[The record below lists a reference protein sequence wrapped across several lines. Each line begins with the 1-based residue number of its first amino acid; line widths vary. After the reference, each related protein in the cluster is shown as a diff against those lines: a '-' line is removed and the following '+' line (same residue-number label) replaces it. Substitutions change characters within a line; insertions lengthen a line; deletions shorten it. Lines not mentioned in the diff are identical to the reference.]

1 MIDIDKVKGII
12 IEPDGIAHSFGHCLM
27 IPKEIE
33 ITHER
38 HEKCFEEEI
47 LTSNWWKDNKVNYD
61 YNQYYYSQL
70 GNLTKQGFSL
80 IQNNSCV
87 TNRGNRSI
95 TYVIALSSE
104 ALSNQEE
111 YIKSVYPKISEIIT
125 GEESAYFELSLFRDG
140 LPIIDMLGDTVE
152 KLDEFYKELG
162 IVPEKSDETS
172 KIK

>member
-1 MIDIDKVKGII
+1 MVDIDKVKGII

-33 ITHER
+33 TTHER

-111 YIKSVYPKISEIIT
+111 YIKSVYPKINEIIT
-125 GEESAYFELSLFRDG
+125 KEESAYFELSLFRDG

-152 KLDEFYKELG
+152 NLDEFYDKIG
-162 IVPEKSDETS
+162 IKLEKIEENAK
-172 KIK
+172 KI

>member
-1 MIDIDKVKGII
+1 MEFYEQLGISFENTKRKNQIIVGVKLVIDIDKVKGII

-70 GNLTKQGFSL
+70 GNLTKPRIFTYSR
-80 IQNNSCV
+80 NNSCV
-87 TNRGNRSI
+87 T
-95 TYVIALSSE
+95 T
-104 ALSNQEE
+104 
-111 YIKSVYPKISEIIT
+111 
-125 GEESAYFELSLFRDG
+125 
-140 LPIIDMLGDTVE
+140 
-152 KLDEFYKELG
+152 
-162 IVPEKSDETS
+162 
-172 KIK
+172 